1 MHILNIQ
8 LSVLSPPAPAPYPI
22 KTQTTS
28 AALAGDPTPCATNR
42 CSERPAIDQSGP
54 LSAFHTASHSV
65 CKSWYSEPFRSVS
78 GVFLVIVVIFKRI

>member
-42 CSERPAIDQSGP
+42 F
-54 LSAFHTASHSV
+54 LSA
-65 CKSWYSEPFRSVS
+65 
-78 GVFLVIVVIFKRI
+78 LL